1 MTNFVNKF
9 KIPTLLG
16 LSLILLGLAS
26 GLYLVLREQ
35 VFLSQAAPNL
45 TPQNITITN
54 ITDDSVVISWQTNT
68 AAASFITFGQK
79 NPGEQTVLD
88 DRDGNPALSG
98 AGPKPHLIHY
108 VTLKNLLP
116 STNYLFKITSG
127 KLTSE
132 ILKFDTATPLIN
144 QTGFTPVIGSVMD
157 GSNPL
162 NDGVTYLS
170 IQDTVTASSLIKTGG
185 NFLIPISQI
194 RKNDLSNISPL
205 TEGTTAKLTIRSDKG
220 SASIQFRLQASAS
233 PLPVI
238 KLGQDIDLTVPQ
250 ETPVP
255 SPTVKDLDKYD
266 LNNDGKINS
275 ADYAILTSCFGKR
288 PNTTLPGGRSCAKA
302 DINGDGVINQKDM
315 DLMSQ
320 KLKELGSK

>member
-1 MTNFVNKF
+1 MTNFFNKF

-45 TPQNITITN
+45 APQNITITN

-68 AAASFITFGQK
+68 AAVSFITFGQK
-79 NPGEQTVLD
+79 NPGEQTALD
-88 DRDGNPALSG
+88 DRDGNQPAD
-98 AGPKPHLIHY
+98 GPKPHLIHY

-116 STNYLFKITSG
+116 GTNYLFKITSG
-127 KLTSE
+127 KLISE
-132 ILKFDTATPLIN
+132 VLKFDTATPLAN

-157 GSNPL
+157 GRNPL
-162 NDGVTYLS
+162 NDGVAYLS
-170 IQDTVTASSLIKTGG
+170 IQDAVTASSLIKTGG

-205 TEGTTAKLTIRSDKG
+205 TEGTTAKLVIRSERG
-220 SASIQFRLQASAS
+220 SASIQFRLQANSS

-266 LNNDGKINS
+266 LNSDEKINS
-275 ADYAILTSCFGKR
+275 ADYAILSSCFGKR
-288 PNTTLPGGRSCAKA
+288 PNTSLPGGRSCAKA
-302 DINGDGVINQKDM
+302 DINGDGVIDKKDM

-320 KLKELGSK
+320 KLKEFSSK